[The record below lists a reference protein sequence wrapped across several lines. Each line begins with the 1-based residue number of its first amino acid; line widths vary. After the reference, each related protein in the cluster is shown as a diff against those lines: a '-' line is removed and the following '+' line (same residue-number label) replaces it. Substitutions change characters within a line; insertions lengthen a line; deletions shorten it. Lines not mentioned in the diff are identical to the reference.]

1 MEQINKLQLNF
12 GTSRAVA
19 FKCCCFQLNQP
30 IRFDL
35 YQESTSTSNQT
46 IHQDMDGCE
55 SVGSTNVEDLLARKR
70 ETETRLVQTSD
81 LDLGRA
87 DGITLDQ

>member
-1 MEQINKLQLNF
+1 
-12 GTSRAVA
+12 
-19 FKCCCFQLNQP
+19 
-30 IRFDL
+30 
-35 YQESTSTSNQT
+35 
-46 IHQDMDGCE
+46 MDGCE

-70 ETETRLVQTSD
+70 ETETRLVQTYD